1 VGGIKEKVLAAKR
14 SGVRIMVMPKDNEAN
29 VQEDIPAHL
38 REGMTFHFVKT
49 IDEALGH
56 AFEPSLLAPV
66 HTTPARG
73 GRRGTAPEQ
82 PPALGALP
90 H

>member
-1 VGGIKEKVLAAKR
+1 
-14 SGVRIMVMPKDNEAN
+14 
-29 VQEDIPAHL
+29 
-38 REGMTFHFVKT
+38 MTFHFVKT
-49 IDEALGH
+49 IDEALGY